1 MYGAKDWSC
10 KYRSTRRLASFA
22 EFHLCFSRETILN
35 SQGTTKLINAG
46 TNDCLNFAGRS
57 MAATLCSM
65 LHLTKT
71 ELVNEK
77 LNSLA

>member
-1 MYGAKDWSC
+1 MEQKTGHASIEVHVVWH
-10 KYRSTRRLASFA
+10 RSRNLI
-22 EFHLCFSRETILN
+22 CFSRETILN

-57 MAATLCSM
+57 MTATMCSM

-71 ELVNEK
+71 ELGNEK

>member
-1 MYGAKDWSC
+1 MQVS
-10 KYRSTRRLASFA
+10 KYTSFGIVRGISSL
-22 EFHLCFSRETILN
+22 FLPILN

>member
-1 MYGAKDWSC
+1 MNLCMEQKTGH
-10 KYRSTRRLASFA
+10 ASIEVHVVWHRNFISVSP
-22 EFHLCFSRETILN
+22 EILN
-35 SQGTTKLINAG
+35 SQGTTKPINAG

-57 MAATLCSM
+57 MAATMCSM

-71 ELVNEK
+71 ELVDEK